1 MEAPILLFIK
11 FEELSKFK
19 TIPNYITT
27 YIEGAKEALLSSL
40 DETLRVKALFFS
52 VVDDHL
58 FYSSDES
65 VEVSYTKEDEMTLF
79 ILKLMEI
86 LEMESR
92 FLREKTRRTIRKFI
106 CDLSKNFYGGDDSNL
121 EIGEYDEEFPEIIHI
136 SATEPEEDEME
147 LNNTGDM
154 AKHDIN
160 INTNDENSLA
170 QWVVNTIRH
179 TDVRLGYIYYSNG
192 SQTKRYCE
200 PCANPNK
207 ETICPGGYW
216 KCNASLDDHNPFCK
230 YCEKEFTTEIVIT
243 EMPNISINEIFET
256 F

>member
-19 TIPNYITT
+19 TIPNYITK
-27 YIEGAKEALLSSL
+27 YIEGAKEALLSNM

-52 VVDDHL
+52 GVDDQL
-58 FYSSDES
+58 FCSSVES
-65 VEVSYTKEDEMTLF
+65 VEVLYTKEDEMTLF
-79 ILKLMEI
+79 IVRLMEI
-86 LEMESR
+86 LEIKSS
-92 FLREKTRRTIRKFI
+92 FLREKTRRSIRTFI
-106 CDLSKNFYGGDDSNL
+106 CNLSKNFYGGDDSNL

-136 SATEPEEDEME
+136 SDTGPEENEME
-147 LNNTGDM
+147 LNNTVEM

-160 INTNDENSLA
+160 INTYDENNLA

-192 SQTKRYCE
+192 SQLKRYCE

-207 ETICPGGYW
+207 ETILPRGYW
-216 KCNASLDDHNPFCK
+216 KCNASLDDYNPFCK
-230 YCEKEFTTEIVIT
+230 YCEKEFTTEIVVT
-243 EMPNISINEIFET
+243 ELPNIPINEIF
-256 F
+256 